1 MLADILVTSN
11 FPNVLSCGVEYT
23 ISFQL
28 LMDERRDCTL
38 RYVFSDD
45 NIVKRLSKKE
55 ESGTFFY
62 DDLSLTFILKGTGV
76 HKFSI
81 LLGTNIIY
89 EKSFIVEEVIEN
101 LYYDYEVEEPICL
114 IKPENIVVE
123 RKENAISFSCVKEV
137 PFDTWLRWY
146 HAQDIRKNNK
156 IYCAMRYF
164 APERS
169 THWRIKTKS
178 AKGIQDSYFIEFTHC
193 DGNMVDW
200 YFPIAELLEDK
211 VSITEKSYEQ
221 SIAFYVKY
229 GNEYVELDYN
239 EYTINIIPL
248 QKQNIL
254 NNIWNNEILRLIYFI
269 REGYQTKDLI
279 RKYGA
284 WHSLSE
290 EEILS
295 DIRSYKDNFGEFAL
309 NKGLIETTNQA
320 ILLNYATHY
329 TLIDSI
335 IKLGI
340 TDLKQTR
347 EDFQELML
355 QANKGICEVLPQIK

>member
-1 MLADILVTSN
+1 M
-11 FPNVLSCGVEYT
+11 
-23 ISFQL
+23 
-28 LMDERRDCTL
+28 
-38 RYVFSDD
+38 
-45 NIVKRLSKKE
+45 VKRISKTE
-55 ESGTFFY
+55 ETKTFFY
-62 DDLSLTFILKGTGV
+62 DDLSLTFVLKGAGV
-76 HKFSI
+76 HTFSL
-81 LLGTNIIY
+81 LLGKNVIY
-89 EKSFIVEEVIEN
+89 EKTFIVEEILDPFLYEN
-101 LYYDYEVEEPICL
+101 ENNLPTCIQ
-114 IKPENIVVE
+114 KPNNVSVSMQD
-123 RKENAISFSCVKEV
+123 NLISFTCKEIS
-137 PFDTWLRWY
+137 FDEWLKVY
-146 HAQDIRKNNK
+146 HTNQLKQNNK
-156 IYCAMRYF
+156 IYCGMRYF

-169 THWRIKTKS
+169 THWRIQTKS
-178 AKGIQDSYFIEFTHC
+178 TKSIQDSGFVEFTHT
-193 DGNMVDW
+193 DANMVDW
-200 YFPIAELLEDK
+200 YFPIAELFQND
-211 VSITEKSYEQ
+211 VYVVDKSYKQ
-221 SIAFYVKY
+221 NIGFYIQY
-229 GNEYVELDYN
+229 GNEFVEL
-239 EYTINIIPL
+239 EYTTYDININYEHS
-248 QKQNIL
+248 QKSVNT
-254 NNIWNNEILRLIYFI
+254 NIWNDEVLRLIYFI

-347 EDFQELML
+347 EDFQKLML